1 VGLVAVCGLMGCTA
15 PLDITKKFTLDV
27 GGDYSKQFD
36 LPEQPKEQTIKAEM
50 TSTESDVDV
59 FIIPADKQ
67 AAFDKATN
75 SEARAAAAAASQLK
89 TKSAT
94 VSATIPP
101 KTEVRVL
108 VQIVG
113 MKKTEVTL
121 KMTNR
126 K

>member
-1 VGLVAVCGLMGCTA
+1 M
-15 PLDITKKFTLDV
+15 TKKFTLDV

-36 LPEQPKEQTIKAEM
+36 LPEQPKEQTIKVEM

-59 FIIPADKQ
+59 FIILADKQ
-67 AAFDKATN
+67 ADFDKVHGD
-75 SEARAAAAAASQLK
+75 ARAAAAAASQLK

-94 VSATIPP
+94 ISATVPP

-113 MKKTEVTL
+113 TKKTEVTL
-121 KMTNR
+121 RMTNR